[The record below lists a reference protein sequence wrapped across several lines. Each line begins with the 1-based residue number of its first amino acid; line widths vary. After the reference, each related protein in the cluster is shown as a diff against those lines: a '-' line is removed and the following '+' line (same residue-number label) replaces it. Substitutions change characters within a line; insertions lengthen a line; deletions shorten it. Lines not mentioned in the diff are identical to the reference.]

1 MFAVGWSPGYIPAS
15 ATEADN
21 NDTESLM
28 LRYLVLRK
36 LHDEL
41 DSRTEEEA
49 VEVEVEVE
57 VLHPLQYEVTDMDEF
72 DF

>member
-1 MFAVGWSPGYIPAS
+1 MFDGTHPSGYIRGA
-15 ATEADN
+15 ATGADN
-21 NDTESLM
+21 SDREALV
-28 LRYLVLRK
+28 LRYLLLRK

>member
-1 MFAVGWSPGYIPAS
+1 
-15 ATEADN
+15 
-21 NDTESLM
+21 M